1 MKTKK
6 NKKTAEAE
14 SVPVKPRNEWV
25 HCKKCGAALK
35 ADKDKN
41 AYICPVCG
49 SLFRLRVVTRPTEQE
64 PEEKAVRFT
73 LSLALITKLNSRKKK
88 KAKKATPRAQK
99 KAERKLK
106 RAVKTLFKYYVD
118 LKQYREDEFYEV
130 DLQEK
135 NLVVTKKQDEKE

>member
-6 NKKTAEAE
+6 NKKAVEAE

-49 SLFRLRVVTRPTEQE
+49 SLFRVRVVTRPTEQVS
-64 PEEKAVRFT
+64 EEKPVRIT
-73 LSLALITKLNSRKKK
+73 LALPLIQELNKRKKK
-88 KAKKATPRAQK
+88 KAKNTSSRVQK

-106 RAVKTLFKYYVD
+106 RAVKTFFKYYVD
-118 LKQYREDEFYEV
+118 LKQYQEDEYYEV

-135 NLVVTKKQDEKE
+135 TLVVTKKQEEKE